1 MMPFGD
7 GTHSRGDRN
16 TTHLTF
22 TQKSKYGGES
32 LITRFH
38 TNQRSL
44 KNDDVSSSLLK
55 KRERVKKNYKK
66 REKLKKKDKE
76 KRK

>member
-1 MMPFGD
+1 MEHTQEETP
-7 GTHSRGDRN
+7 N

-22 TQKSKYGGES
+22 TQKSKCGGES

-66 REKLKKKDKE
+66 REKVEE
-76 KRK
+76 KRQREKKII